1 MENNSLGKMLE
12 QNGWSPSCRTCSGS
26 RGTTL
31 QSALHQHQTKPPV
44 WSQNRQTNSN
54 VNDELQEAVILK
66 KTIEKNMLQ
75 TTAQS
80 CLYKGAQIHKML
92 QRILCSHAQTCD
104 SEEEKQEAAL
114 TKN

>member
-1 MENNSLGKMLE
+1 
-12 QNGWSPSCRTCSGS
+12 
-26 RGTTL
+26 
-31 QSALHQHQTKPPV
+31 
-44 WSQNRQTNSN
+44 
-54 VNDELQEAVILK
+54 
-66 KTIEKNMLQ
+66 MLQ

-114 TKN
+114 TKNWTITESTATVVSKLF